1 MAKTYIAFLEC
12 TFLDDPPFWNE
23 RREFT
28 DPEDIEKYPDP
39 REHYIAKDNGARLSL
54 VDLKGTRR
62 DYAFKKG
69 GVVEIIGN
77 VVVIIDWQ
85 LENTPMDEYQ

>member
-12 TFLDDPPFWNE
+12 TFHDDPPFWNE
-23 RREFT
+23 RREFD
-28 DPEDIEKYPDP
+28 DPENEKYPDP

-54 VDLKGTRR
+54 VDLKGKRR
-62 DYAFKKG
+62 DFTFKQH

-77 VVVIIDWQ
+77 VVIIIDWQ
-85 LENTPMDEYQ
+85 LKEPSTNEYQ